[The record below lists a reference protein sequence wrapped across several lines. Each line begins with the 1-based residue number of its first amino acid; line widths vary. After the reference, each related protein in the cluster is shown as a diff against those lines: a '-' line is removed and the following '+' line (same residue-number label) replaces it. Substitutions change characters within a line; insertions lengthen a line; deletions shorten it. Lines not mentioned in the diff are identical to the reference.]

1 MFLTKDKKATILKL
15 IFVCVMLLIFAL
27 TLILSLI
34 SNKIDFHQP
43 IKTWLALVVAYTI
56 NFIVLIWLI
65 LIQVCLLNMIQKGKN
80 IGLAFKLWKF
90 LTFNSNK
97 KCDNDEEIL
106 NSSINTNESFAN
118 YVQSKRNVILLIVM
132 CVIWILT
139 SIGSDI
145 KNWITL
151 FSVNS
156 TFDIFR
162 IILWTTSVITNW
174 IWIISTF
181 IKNMIV
187 YLAKN
192 TINNEE
198 KLTKYKEKYLKLSL
212 RK

>member
-80 IGLAFKLWKF
+80 SGLAFKLWKF

-106 NSSINTNESFAN
+106 NSSISTNESFAN
-118 YVQSKRNVILLIVM
+118 YVQNKRNVILLIVM

-145 KNWITL
+145 KNWRTL

-187 YLAKN
+187 YLAKK

>member
-15 IFVCVMLLIFAL
+15 IFVSALSIIFVL

-34 SNKIDFHQP
+34 SNKIDFNQP
-43 IKTWLALVVAYTI
+43 IKTWLALVVAHAI
-56 NFIVLIWLI
+56 NFIILIWLI
-65 LIQVCLLNMIQKGKN
+65 LIQVCLLIMIQRSKN
-80 IGLAFKLWKF
+80 NGLVFKLWKF

-97 KCDNDEEIL
+97 KCENDEEIL
-106 NSSINTNESFAN
+106 NSSISANESFSN
-118 YVQSKRNVILLIVM
+118 YVKSKRNVILLIVM
-132 CVIWILT
+132 CVIWLLT

-145 KNWITL
+145 KNWGTL

-156 TFDIFR
+156 NYDIFR
-162 IILWTTSVITNW
+162 IILWTASVITNW
-174 IWIISTF
+174 IWIISTL
-181 IKNMIV
+181 IKNIIV

-192 TINNEE
+192 AINNEE

>member
-15 IFVCVMLLIFAL
+15 IFVSDLLIIFIL

-34 SNKIDFHQP
+34 SNKINFQQP
-43 IKTWLALVVAYTI
+43 IKTWLALVVAHAI
-56 NFIVLIWLI
+56 NFIILIWLI
-65 LIQVCLLNMIQKGKN
+65 LIQVCLLNMIQRGKN
-80 IGLAFKLWKF
+80 NGLVFKFWKF
-90 LTFNSNK
+90 LTFNINK

-106 NSSINTNESFAN
+106 NSSISTNESFSN
-118 YVQSKRNVILLIVM
+118 YVKSKRNVILLIVM
-132 CVIWILT
+132 CAIWILT

-145 KNWITL
+145 KNWRTL

-156 TFDIFR
+156 TYDIFR
-162 IILWTTSVITNW
+162 IILWTASVITNW
-174 IWIISTF
+174 IWIISTL
-181 IKNMIV
+181 IKNIIV
-187 YLAKN
+187 HLAKN

>member
-15 IFVCVMLLIFAL
+15 IFLCVMLLIFAL

-80 IGLAFKLWKF
+80 SGLAFKLWKF

-106 NSSINTNESFAN
+106 NSSISTNESFAN
-118 YVQSKRNVILLIVM
+118 YVQNKRNVILLIVM

-145 KNWITL
+145 KNWRTL

-187 YLAKN
+187 YLAKK